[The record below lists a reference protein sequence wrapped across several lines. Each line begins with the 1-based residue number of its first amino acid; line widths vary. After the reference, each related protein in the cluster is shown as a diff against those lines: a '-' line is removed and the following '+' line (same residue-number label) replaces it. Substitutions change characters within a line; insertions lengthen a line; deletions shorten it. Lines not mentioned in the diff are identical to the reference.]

1 VVTTIPDDL
10 RPIYP
15 WSSHFLEVDG
25 GRMHYL
31 DEGPRQGPVLL
42 ALHGNPTW
50 SFYWRRV
57 VARFSDRYRVVVPDH
72 IGCGLSDKPQA
83 WPYRLADHVGNVAR
97 LVEHLDL
104 RRITFVLHD
113 WGGAIGMGVA
123 TRSPERA
130 ARFVVTNTAAFRSQ
144 AIPLS
149 IASCRIPG
157 LGALGVRGLNGF
169 ARAATFMAVE
179 KPLAPEVRRGL
190 LLPYD
195 AWASRIATLRFV
207 QDIPLSPE
215 HPSYAELRRI
225 EEGLAG
231 LRDRPMALIWGEKD
245 FCFTPAFRAE
255 WERRFPEARSVRL
268 NAGHYVLEDEPE
280 AVLSAMSSFFAET
293 ASAEAA

>member
-1 VVTTIPDDL
+1 MVTTIPDDL

-15 WSSHFLEVDG
+15 WEGHTLEVEG
-25 GRMHYL
+25 GRLHYL
-31 DEGPRQGPVLL
+31 DEGPRDAPVLL

-72 IGCGLSDKPQA
+72 IGCGLSDKPQG
-83 WPYRLADHVGNVAR
+83 WPYRLAGHVGNAIR

-123 TRSPERA
+123 TRLPERA

-169 ARAATFMAVE
+169 ARAATFMAVD
-179 KPLAPEVRRGL
+179 KPLAPEVKRGL
-190 LLPYD
+190 LLPYGS
-195 AWASRIATLRFV
+195 WADRVATLRFV

-215 HPSYAELRRI
+215 HPSYAELTRI

-231 LRDRPMALIWGEKD
+231 LRDRPMLLVWGEKD
-245 FCFTPAFRAE
+245 FCFTPVFRAE
-255 WERRFPEARSVRL
+255 WERRFPEARCLRL
-268 NAGHYVLEDEPE
+268 DAGHYVLEDEPD

-293 ASAEAA
+293 AGAEAA